1 MPLALHETEIP
12 DGCDAPQFL
21 DRLILGNLKGVA
33 NGAGGGAG
41 QAVNVDVTGLQ
52 LPAKYQVLVTTK
64 ADVTWFVPE
73 ANKTTAGFRVTLEPR
88 LAANTIA
95 SGAIDI
101 LIIGV

>member
-1 MPLALHETEIP
+1 MPLILNHVQVP
-12 DGCDAPQFL
+12 DGCDQPNEL
-21 DRLILGNLKGVA
+21 DRITIGQLKAVA

-41 QAVNVDVTGLQ
+41 AAVNVDVTGLQ

-101 LIIGV
+101 LIIG